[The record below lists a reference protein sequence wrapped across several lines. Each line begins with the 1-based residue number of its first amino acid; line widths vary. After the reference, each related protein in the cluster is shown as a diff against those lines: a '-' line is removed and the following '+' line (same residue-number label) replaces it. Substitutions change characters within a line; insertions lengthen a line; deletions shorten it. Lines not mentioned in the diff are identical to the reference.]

1 MVTPASGP
9 GATARV
15 ALRRARGTG
24 AIWAVA
30 LLLNA
35 TALALFV
42 TALDARPPVA
52 AAMVLPW
59 WVLAAGF
66 FVTEIAVVH
75 FDYRRESH
83 SFSMSELPLVFGL
96 FFAAPQDLVVGTV
109 VGAGAALLLH
119 RRQTGM
125 KLLFNLGHFGLGS
138 CLAVLVFRSVSG
150 DGSAFTPSSWLA
162 VLLATVSASAM
173 STAAITVAISLSER
187 RMELAK
193 LPEQLAL
200 ALLATVGSASL
211 GLLGAG
217 FAARNA
223 AAAGLLLVPVGTFF
237 LAYRGYVRQR
247 QERNSLEF
255 LYRCARTL
263 DQAPD
268 LAAGLSDVLRD
279 ACRTFR
285 AELAQIALLSQHD
298 GQLALVVTADAD
310 AVHASK
316 HVRLEDVSGVLH
328 SALQAYPPQICQLD
342 PPVAG
347 PDGHAVRQAM
357 VGSLRTDAGSLG
369 ALIVANQVGSAAGF
383 ERRDLRLLETLV
395 TQVSMSLE
403 NGRLARM
410 LTETTQRAERERA
423 NALVLQRGI
432 LPPPPPRLR
441 GATVAV
447 RYQPGA
453 AEVEVGGDWY
463 DFMQLPCG
471 DIGIAIGDVV
481 GHDLEAAARMGQA
494 RSALRAYAT
503 EGHSPAAVLERLNR
517 LLSQTDPDFIG
528 TCCYLQFSPHDD
540 TATVVSA
547 GHPPPLLISS
557 TGESSAVE
565 LAANLPLG
573 VDADTAY
580 DETRLAFTRGETLV
594 LFTDGLVESRT
605 LSLDAGLLRLTQ
617 IPRSTATGGLEPLA
631 DSLLELV
638 PVGRSDDDVT
648 LLLLRH
654 DGVGAPA
661 TERRPERVLAG

>member
-1 MVTPASGP
+1 MT
-9 GATARV
+9 ATAEPGTADRV
-15 ALRRARGTG
+15 ALSRARGTG
-24 AIWAVA
+24 AIWLVAVA
-30 LLLNA
+30 LNA
-35 TALALFV
+35 VALTLFV

-52 AAMVLPW
+52 APMVLPW
-59 WVLAAGF
+59 WALAAGF
-66 FVTEIAVVH
+66 FATEIAVVH
-75 FDYRRESH
+75 YDYRRESH

-125 KLLFNLGHFGLGS
+125 KLLFNLGHFALGT
-138 CLAVLVFRSVSG
+138 CVAVLVFRSVAG
-150 DGSAFTPSSWLA
+150 VGSDFTPSSWLA
-162 VLLATVSASAM
+162 VLLATVSASVM

-217 FAARNA
+217 VAARNA

-247 QERNSLEF
+247 QERDSLEF

-263 DQAPD
+263 DEAAD
-268 LAAGLSDVLRD
+268 LAAGLSDVLRN

-285 AELAQIALLSQHD
+285 TELAQIALLSQHN

-310 AVHASK
+310 AVHVSE
-316 HVRLEDVSGVLH
+316 HVRLEDISGILH
-328 SALQAYPPQICQLD
+328 TALKASSPQICRLD

-357 VGSLRTDAGSLG
+357 VASLRTDAGSLG
-369 ALIVANQVGSAAGF
+369 ALIVANRVGSAAGF

-410 LTETTQRAERERA
+410 LTETTQRADRERA

-432 LPPPPPRLR
+432 LPPPPPRVP

-447 RYQPGA
+447 RYRPGA

-471 DIGIAIGDVV
+471 DVGIAIGDVV

-503 EGHSPAAVLERLNR
+503 EGHSPAAVMERLNR
-517 LLSQTDPDFIG
+517 LLSQTDPEFIG
-528 TCCYLQFSPHDD
+528 TCCYLQFSPHND

-547 GHPPPLLISS
+547 GHPPPLLIDS
-557 TGESSAVE
+557 TGKSSPVE

-573 VDADTAY
+573 VDPGTAY
-580 DETRLAFTRGETLV
+580 DATRLEFTDGETLV

-605 LSLDAGLLRLTQ
+605 LPLEAGLVRLTQ
-617 IPRSTATGGLEPLA
+617 IPPSTATGGLERLA
-631 DSLLELV
+631 DRLLELM
-638 PVGRSDDDVT
+638 PVGRTDDDVT

-654 DGVGAPA
+654 GGVGGPA
-661 TERRPERVLAG
+661 TERRPEQVRAR